1 MTGLRNCSDM
11 CMSRIITV
19 SFKYFDECD
28 SCKFLY
34 LFFCPK
40 KVQFLSS
47 RHWIEFVQDV
57 QIGLVCVVLIQ
68 KIVQYYFN
76 GWETC
81 YVQTPMLSKW

>member
-34 LFFCPK
+34 IFIL
-40 KVQFLSS
+40 
-47 RHWIEFVQDV
+47 
-57 QIGLVCVVLIQ
+57 
-68 KIVQYYFN
+68 
-76 GWETC
+76 
-81 YVQTPMLSKW
+81 LSKKGAVLVQQTLDRICIGCVDWSSMCSTNIENCAILF